1 MHYYCAWY
9 RKRYLAEGPR
19 KQTETIFPKFATKLY
34 RQYEQDVN
42 EYLDENNPRTSI
54 PAPTLSS
61 TPNVNNDMRTSMSA
75 QRTSENLLKSVAG
88 SQGELK
94 GQMASLIEMVI
105 CLQEEVNELKDNLN
119 SRNKETA
126 RNQTITVD
134 LSNTNNEEQN
144 QDVTL
149 NDSQDQEE
157 SVVSRTSSYSEAV
170 QTDPLPE
177 RNLQSTPDLN
187 EQRSRNNVGQST
199 HRNSVTNN
207 ENKKTLLVGDS
218 LLSGVNG
225 KGLKNN
231 VHCQPV
237 PGATIIQIKEKITMY
252 DLSQFQNIIIYCGG
266 NDSAKSDNT
275 DSFKKAY
282 EQLLQYIRSKN
293 PDCKLYLCGSCPRGD
308 ADTTGF
314 NTVIKILA
322 QHQGH
327 EFVNAY
333 DAFYDN
339 SNELRT
345 EFYGVRDWIHL
356 SSSGIRRLLGTI
368 HQAIP
373 IVEDFRYCAYPQE
386 QMNSP
391 KHSNQNTRSQKNHHR
406 QQHQMNTQTSGNRQ
420 SSYRMSQN
428 RPTSQTTQQPSG
440 DVQSYYGSSYNQTRG
455 RQISSYSNGDSD
467 YREQTRNSDTGYQS
481 QQWQNPNFGSQRY
494 SQQNDEYSY
503 GHQKIHQGNDVWN
516 ADWWIIPPTNVI
528 IRDNFSV
535 MPVTTMGIRIP
546 SAGTNRTAAKKPIL
560 FYSKMKLKLTEL

>member
-1 MHYYCAWY
+1 MELLH
-9 RKRYLAEGPR
+9 
-19 KQTETIFPKFATKLY
+19 
-34 RQYEQDVN
+34 QDVN
-42 EYLDENNPRTSI
+42 EYLDENNPRTSMQ
-54 PAPTLSS
+54 APTLSS
-61 TPNVNNDMRTSMSA
+61 TPNVNGTINNDMRTSMSA

-105 CLQEEVNELKDNLN
+105 SLQEEIKELKDNLN

-126 RNQTITVD
+126 RNPTITVD

-187 EQRSRNNVGQST
+187 EQRSRNNVGQLDS
-199 HRNSVTNN
+199 

-314 NTVIKILA
+314 NTVIKTLA
-322 QHQGH
+322 QH
-327 EFVNAY
+327 
-333 DAFYDN
+333 
-339 SNELRT
+339 
-345 EFYGVRDWIHL
+345 
-356 SSSGIRRLLGTI
+356 
-368 HQAIP
+368 
-373 IVEDFRYCAYPQE
+373 
-386 QMNSP
+386 
-391 KHSNQNTRSQKNHHR
+391 
-406 QQHQMNTQTSGNRQ
+406 
-420 SSYRMSQN
+420 
-428 RPTSQTTQQPSG
+428 
-440 DVQSYYGSSYNQTRG
+440 
-455 RQISSYSNGDSD
+455 
-467 YREQTRNSDTGYQS
+467 
-481 QQWQNPNFGSQRY
+481 
-494 SQQNDEYSY
+494 
-503 GHQKIHQGNDVWN
+503 
-516 ADWWIIPPTNVI
+516 
-528 IRDNFSV
+528 
-535 MPVTTMGIRIP
+535 
-546 SAGTNRTAAKKPIL
+546 
-560 FYSKMKLKLTEL
+560 